1 MYLDLIIQYSISPGD
16 SVMEGD
22 LYSFDQHSTLPD
34 SMYHLRSER
43 NSWMSDASD
52 LSSSVRSTVEGEDK
66 KRVSSY
72 ILNHACWW
80 VGLAAGAVR
89 YMLKNG
95 WVYCGLLFLEE
106 NAQLFIDFDIEALL
120 NRMYPHCD
128 SQGKLFINE
137 AFSLIESYNNEG
149 ICTKQNRLL
158 SRESYLEYES
168 GERLSDLTKSSEF
181 YSPRF

>member
-1 MYLDLIIQYSISPGD
+1 M
-16 SVMEGD
+16 
-22 LYSFDQHSTLPD
+22 
-34 SMYHLRSER
+34 
-43 NSWMSDASD
+43 
-52 LSSSVRSTVEGEDK
+52 
-66 KRVSSY
+66 
-72 ILNHACWW
+72 
-80 VGLAAGAVR
+80 
-89 YMLKNG
+89 
-95 WVYCGLLFLEE
+95 
-106 NAQLFIDFDIEALL
+106 FIDFDIEALL

-137 AFSLIESYNNEG
+137 AFSLIEGYNNEG